1 MTNRAPS
8 DGGDNRNRRREAAR
22 VKARQLREAQKR
34 RDKRNRAL
42 VQGGIGVAV
51 LAALAIVAVIIVGSI
66 RPPTSGPQNMASD
79 GIVIGQGLKAVQ
91 TGSLAPD
98 AAPVASTPDPT
109 GNVVSIRLYVDYLC
123 PYCGQFEKANGDQLA
138 AMAKAGAATVEI
150 HPIAILTG
158 HSAGTKYS
166 LRAANAAACVADKS
180 PNHFYAFH
188 SLLFKD
194 EPAES
199 TAGLTDEQI
208 EKYADAAGASPMSA
222 VRKCIDDGRYE
233 PWVQAATD
241 RAIAG
246 PIPHTAMKPP
256 KLTTTPLV
264 LVNGKQYKGSITDP
278 AEFKA
283 FVLQASGETY
293 QKSTSKTDTPTPT
306 ATSTSSATP
315 TP

>member
-1 MTNRAPS
+1 MTNRASS
-8 DGGDNRNRRREAAR
+8 DGGDNANRRREAAR
-22 VKARQLREAQKR
+22 VKARRLREAQRR

-42 VQGGIGVAV
+42 LRGGIGVAV
-51 LAALAIVAVIIVGSI
+51 LAALAVVAVIIVGSI
-66 RPPTSGPQNMASD
+66 RPPMSGPENMASD
-79 GIVIGQGLKAVQ
+79 GIVIGQGLKAVH
-91 TGSLAPD
+91 TGSLPPD
-98 AAPVASTPDPT
+98 AAPIASKPDPT

-123 PYCGQFEKANGDQLA
+123 PYCGQFEKANSEQLA

-166 LRAANAAACVADKS
+166 LRAANAAACVADKA
-180 PNHFYAFH
+180 PNRFYAFH
-188 SLLFKD
+188 TLLFKH

-208 EKYADAAGASPMSA
+208 EKYADAAGVQPMSA

-241 RAIAG
+241 RAVAG
-246 PIPHTAMKPP
+246 PIPHTSMKPP
-256 KLTTTPLV
+256 KLTSTPLV
-264 LVNGKQYKGSITDP
+264 LVNGKQYKGSIDDP

-293 QKSTSKTDTPTPT
+293 QSSTATPTPSGTPTPT
-306 ATSTSSATP
+306 ATP
-315 TP
+315 

>member
-1 MTNRAPS
+1 MTNRATS

-22 VKARQLREAQKR
+22 VKARELRAAQKR

-42 VQGGIGVAV
+42 LQGGIGLAI
-51 LAALAIVAVIIVGSI
+51 LAALAVVAVIIVGSI
-66 RPPTSGPQNMASD
+66 RPPVSGPENMASD
-79 GIVIGQGLKAVQ
+79 GIVIGQGLKAVP
-91 TGSLAPD
+91 TGSLGPGAQ
-98 AAPVASTPDPT
+98 PVASTPDPT

-123 PYCGQFEKANGDQLA
+123 PYCGQFEKANSDQLA
-138 AMAKAGAATVEI
+138 AMAKTGAATVEI

-166 LRAANAAACVADKS
+166 LRAANAAACVADKA

-188 SLLFKD
+188 TLLFKH

-199 TAGLTDEQI
+199 TAGLTDQQI
-208 EKYADAAGASPMSA
+208 EKYADAAGVQPMSA

-241 RAIAG
+241 RAVAG
-246 PIPHTAMKPP
+246 PIPHTSMKPA
-256 KLTTTPLV
+256 KLTSTPLV
-264 LVNGKQYKGSITDP
+264 LVNGRQYKGSITDP

-293 QKSTSKTDTPTPT
+293 QSSTATPTPT
-306 ATSTSSATP
+306 PTSTSTP
-315 TP
+315 TTPAP

>member
-8 DGGDNRNRRREAAR
+8 DGGENPNRRRDAAR

-34 RDKRNRAL
+34 RDRRNRAL
-42 VQGGIGVAV
+42 LQGGIGIAV
-51 LAALAIVAVIIVGSI
+51 LAALAIVAVIIVSSI
-66 RPPTSGPQNMASD
+66 RPPVSGPQNMASD
-79 GIVIGQGLKAVQ
+79 GIVIGQGLKAVP

-98 AAPVASTPDPT
+98 ATPVASTPDPT
-109 GNVVSIRLYVDYLC
+109 GNVVSIRLYIDYLC

-138 AMAKAGAATVEI
+138 SMAKAGAATVEI

-166 LRAANAAACVADKS
+166 LRAANAAACVADS
-180 PNHFYAFH
+180 APDRFYAFH
-188 SLLFKD
+188 TLLFKHQ
-194 EPAES
+194 PAES
-199 TAGLTDEQI
+199 SAGLTDEQL
-208 EKYADAAGASPMSA
+208 KHYADAAGVAHMAA
-222 VRKCIDDGRYE
+222 VRKCIDDGRFE
-233 PWVQAATD
+233 SWVQAATD
-241 RAIAG
+241 RAVAG
-246 PIPHTAMKPP
+246 PIPNTTMKPA
-256 KLTTTPLV
+256 KLTSTPLV

-293 QKSTSKTDTPTPT
+293 QKSTATPTPT
-306 ATSTSSATP
+306 P